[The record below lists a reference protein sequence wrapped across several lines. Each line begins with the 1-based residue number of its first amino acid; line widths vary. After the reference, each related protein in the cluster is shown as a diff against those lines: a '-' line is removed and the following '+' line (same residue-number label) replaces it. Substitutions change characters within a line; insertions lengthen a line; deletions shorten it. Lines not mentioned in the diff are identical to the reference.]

1 MMIAPPYMGRN
12 DKKTQYFKPTWG
24 IFNTETEKNAE
35 CCRKP
40 PPHYHALWASTVLQ
54 TAMEKRSSPRSEE
67 RGYRKYRLSGE
78 LCNRAVARSA
88 RYEREASTP
97 TLRAAPGTWVGLRLF
112 RTPCDVASRRC
123 LALRANVM
131 TVSSPLATQ
140 TGRPRHFRKFL

>member
-1 MMIAPPYMGRN
+1 MRREILQQSPQKRLKGRN
-12 DKKTQYFKPTWG
+12 LPERQVT
-24 IFNTETEKNAE
+24 
-35 CCRKP
+35 
-40 PPHYHALWASTVLQ
+40 
-54 TAMEKRSSPRSEE
+54 SSVRI
-67 RGYRKYRLSGE
+67 
-78 LCNRAVARSA
+78 VARSA